1 MLFSYEEFEISNE
14 QHLMNTTN
22 RKQQIRPPYVGQ
34 GLSESDPPA
43 IARHE
48 RAGGGQAT
56 GNRLRITD
64 GILIVDKESGP
75 SSFRTVER
83 IKDLIQVKKA
93 GHAGT
98 LDPFATG
105 VLVVLLNQGTKL
117 SPFLM
122 SQDKVYQAS
131 LKLGIETDT
140 QDITGRIIEKKDVG
154 SLTYE
159 SIKHT
164 ADQFIG
170 AIKQVP
176 PSYSAVHHSGKRAY
190 ELARSG
196 IAIDLQP
203 RDVRVDYI
211 NILSV
216 NLPTVWF
223 EIGCSSGTYI
233 RTLAVDLGRS
243 LGIGAHLT
251 SLRRIKSG
259 PFHIDDALTLMQITQ
274 HLSNNTIDGIIIPLR
289 NALKGMMEVEIP
301 DKLARKI
308 RNGYQPNWGEL
319 SRENTSSFKSD
330 DYLKVITGQDL
341 VAILKG
347 DRDGY
352 NIIKVFT

>member
-14 QHLMNTTN
+14 QHLMNTTD
-22 RKQQIRPPYVGQ
+22 RKQRT
-34 GLSESDPPA
+34 
-43 IARHE
+43 
-48 RAGGGQAT
+48 T

-64 GILIVDKESGP
+64 GIILVDKEPGP
-75 SSFRTVER
+75 TSFRIVEK
-83 IKDLIQVKKA
+83 IKGLVKAKKA

-122 SQDKVYQAS
+122 SHDKVYRAS

-140 QDITGRIIEKKDVG
+140 QDLTGRIIGKKDIG

-159 SIKHT
+159 MIKRST
-164 ADQFIG
+164 TQFIG
-170 AIKQVP
+170 TIKQVP
-176 PSYSAVHHSGKRAY
+176 PSYSAVHYNGKRAY
-190 ELARSG
+190 ELARNG

-211 NILSV
+211 TILSV
-216 NLPTVWF
+216 DLPYVWF
-223 EIGCSSGTYI
+223 EVGCSSGTYI
-233 RTLAVDLGRS
+233 RALAADLGRS

-259 PFHIDDALTLMQITQ
+259 PFHVDDALTLMQIAH
-274 HLSNNTIDGIIIPLR
+274 HLSNNTIGEVILPLR
-289 NALKGMMEVEIP
+289 NALKGMMEVEFP
-301 DKLARKI
+301 HELAKKI
-308 RNGYQPNWGEL
+308 RNGYQPNWEEL
-319 SRENTSSFKSD
+319 SREHVSPFNSN
-330 DYLKVITGQDL
+330 DYIKIITGEEL
-341 VAILKG
+341 VAILKEDEKG
-347 DRDGY
+347 C